1 MFPTFFSF
9 LGACVQVRRRWPC
22 MSVGPLVLYF
32 WGGWLGESSFGGE
45 GRGENGS
52 GELEKVEKMR

>member
-1 MFPTFFSF
+1 
-9 LGACVQVRRRWPC
+9 